1 MALELCQCD
10 MESDLYVPRPAQVVV
25 VEPQTPSETLVRFK
39 FPDGDD
45 LGHKPGQFVQ
55 IFIPGIGEA
64 PISICSAPHA
74 DQTFDLT
81 VRKLGDV
88 TGAIHRLQAGDVVGI
103 RGPFGNGFDMEA
115 LKGYDLL
122 IVGGGI
128 GFVPLR
134 GVIQYVAAHRE
145 DYADVKLLY
154 GFKSPVEQM
163 YAEELVH
170 WEADNHMDVRL
181 TIDKPHPAW
190 NGHVGVITTLFPD
203 VHLTPPRTYALV
215 VGPPIMYQFVI
226 TECRLKGLAD
236 DHIIMSLERRMRCG
250 VGKCGHCQI
259 NNKYVC
265 MDGPV
270 FTYSEVKHMWEA
282 I

>member
-10 MESDLYVPRPAQVVV
+10 MESDLYVPRPAQVVAAQT
-25 VEPQTPSETLVRFK
+25 QTPTERLVRFRLA
-39 FPDGDD
+39 DGSD

-55 IFIPGIGEA
+55 IFVPGIGEA
-64 PISICSAPHA
+64 PISICSAPNPEH
-74 DQTFDLT
+74 TFDLT

-88 TGAIHRLQAGDVVGI
+88 TSALHRLEPGDTVGI

-115 LKGYDLL
+115 LQGYDLL

-134 GVIQYVAAHRE
+134 SVIQYVAAHRQ
-145 DYADVKLLY
+145 DYANVTMLY
-154 GFKSPVEQM
+154 GFRTPVEQM
-163 YAEELVH
+163 FTDELKHWAE
-170 WEADNHMDVRL
+170 DCNMDVRL
-181 TIDKPHPAW
+181 TVDRPHPDW
-190 NGHVGVITTLFPD
+190 DGHVGVITTLFPE
-203 VHLTPPRTYALV
+203 VQINPPQTYALV

-270 FTYSEVKHMWEA
+270 FTFSEVKHMWEA

>member
-10 MESDLYVPRPAQVVV
+10 MESDLYVPRPAQVVA
-25 VEPQTPSETLVRFK
+25 VEPQTPTEKLVRFR
-39 FPDGDD
+39 FPDGSD

-55 IFIPGIGEA
+55 VFIPGIGEA
-64 PISICSAPHA
+64 PISICSAPNPEH
-74 DQTFDLT
+74 TFDLT

-88 TGAIHRLQAGDVVGI
+88 TGAIHRLQPGDVVGI

-134 GVIQYVAAHRE
+134 SVIQYVAGHRD
-145 DYADVKLLY
+145 DYANVIVLY
-154 GFKSPVEQM
+154 GFKAPVEEM
-163 YAEELVH
+163 YVDELAH
-170 WEADNHMDVRL
+170 WAKDCNMDVRL
-181 TIDKPHPAW
+181 TVDRAHPDW
-190 NGHVGVITTLFPD
+190 SGHVGVITTLFPD
-203 VHLTPPRTYALV
+203 VQITPPRTYALV

-270 FTYSEVKHMWEA
+270 FTYSEVKHLWEA